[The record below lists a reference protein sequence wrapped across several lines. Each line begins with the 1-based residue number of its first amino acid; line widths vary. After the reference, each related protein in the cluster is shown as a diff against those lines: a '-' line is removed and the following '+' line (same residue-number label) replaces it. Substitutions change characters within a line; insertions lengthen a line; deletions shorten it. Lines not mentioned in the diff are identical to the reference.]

1 MIKPMLLAVLA
12 VAASA
17 AQAQAQAP
25 APAPAPAS
33 AAVASTPSTPST
45 PAKKELVQKVLQLQQ
60 GAIEGMSRTVVERPV
75 ALLMQRA
82 GGTLQTQVPAD
93 KREAIA
99 KSMEAD
105 IRRFVDDALPLL
117 RERAL
122 KIAPTS
128 YGSALEEKFSEDEL
142 RQLVSWLESPTN
154 RKFQQLAP
162 DMQTA
167 FMQKLG
173 TEANSLLGPKLQALE
188 QKLIATLGVPSS
200 PAAAGSGARP
210 AASKPK
216 AAK

>member
-12 VAASA
+12 VAAST

-25 APAPAPAS
+25 APAPA
-33 AAVASTPSTPST
+33 AVASTPST

-75 ALLMQRA
+75 ALLMQRT
-82 GGTLQTQVPAD
+82 GGMLQTQVPAD
-93 KREAIA
+93 KREAVA
-99 KSMEAD
+99 KAMEAD
-105 IRRFVDDALPLL
+105 IRRFVEDALPLL

-122 KIAPTS
+122 KIAPSS

-142 RQLVSWLESPTN
+142 RQLVNWLESPTN
-154 RKFQQLAP
+154 RKFQQFAP

-173 TEANSLLGPKLQALE
+173 IEANSLLGPKLQALE
-188 QKLIATLGVPSS
+188 QKLGATLGVPSL

>member
-12 VAASA
+12 VATPA
-17 AQAQAQAP
+17 AQAQAQTQTP
-25 APAPAPAS
+25 AAS
-33 AAVASTPSTPST
+33 AAVASTPST

-60 GAIEGMSRTVVERPV
+60 GAIEGMSRTIVERPV

-122 KIAPTS
+122 KIAPSS
-128 YGSALEEKFSEDEL
+128 YGSTLEEKFSEDEL
-142 RQLVSWLESPTN
+142 RQLVNWLESPTS

-188 QKLIATLGVPSS
+188 QKLGATLGVPSS
-200 PAAAGSGARP
+200 PAAASSGARP

>member
-12 VAASA
+12 VATSA
-17 AQAQAQAP
+17 AEAQTQTP
-25 APAPAPAS
+25 AP
-33 AAVASTPSTPST
+33 AAVASTPSMPST
-45 PAKKELVQKVLQLQQ
+45 PAKRELVQKVLQLQQ

-82 GGTLQTQVPAD
+82 GATLQTQVPAD
-93 KREAIA
+93 KREAVA
-99 KSMEAD
+99 KTMEAD

-142 RQLVSWLESPTN
+142 RQLVGWLESPVN

-162 DMQTA
+162 DLQTA

-188 QKLIATLGVPSS
+188 QKLGATLGVPAS

-216 AAK
+216 AGK

>member
-12 VAASA
+12 VATPA
-17 AQAQAQAP
+17 AQAQTQAQAP
-25 APAPAPAS
+25 ASAS
-33 AAVASTPSTPST
+33 AAVASTPST

-60 GAIEGMSRTVVERPV
+60 GALEGMSRTVVERPV
-75 ALLMQRA
+75 AQLMQRA

-122 KIAPTS
+122 KLAPSS
-128 YGSALEEKFSEDEL
+128 YGNALEEKFSEDEL
-142 RQLVSWLESPTN
+142 RQLVNWLESPTS

-188 QKLIATLGVPSS
+188 QKLGATLGVPS
-200 PAAAGSGARP
+200 PP

-216 AAK
+216 AAN